1 MDIKQYA
8 TEQSKDHRLNQ
19 KRTKKYLE
27 TNKTG
32 TITYQNLWDAAKAV
46 PGREFIV
53 IGACLKKQK
62 EA

>member
-1 MDIKQYA
+1 MNERKNKKEIK
-8 TEQSKDHRLNQ
+8 R
-19 KRTKKYLE
+19 YLE